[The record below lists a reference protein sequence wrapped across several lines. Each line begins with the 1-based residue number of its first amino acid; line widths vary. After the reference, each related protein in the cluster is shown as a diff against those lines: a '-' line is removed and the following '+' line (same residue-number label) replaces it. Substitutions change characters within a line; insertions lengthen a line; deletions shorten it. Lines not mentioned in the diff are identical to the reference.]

1 MLQML
6 KIVKNF
12 YKICFNKSVPYS
24 DYLSSLRT
32 GHPLGKQISKGASST
47 KEDGCCDDK

>member
-1 MLQML
+1 MFQML

-24 DYLSSLRT
+24 DYLSFLRT
-32 GHPLGKQISKGASST
+32 GHPLGKQISKRSQVLSNECEA
-47 KEDGCCDDK
+47 